1 MKQRKQTKPI
11 QTELFYDRKVISL
24 PIPLEVPL
32 DRQEELKKTIA
43 ELLLNLVLEEAQH
56 DA

>member
-1 MKQRKQTKPI
+1 MKQRKKTKPI
-11 QTELFYDRKVISL
+11 QTELFCEQKFISL

-43 ELLLNLVLEEAQH
+43 ELLVNLALEEAKH

>member
-1 MKQRKQTKPI
+1 MKQPKKTKPI
-11 QTELFYDRKVISL
+11 QTELFCDRKFIRL
-24 PIPLEVPL
+24 PIPLEVPV

-43 ELLLNLVLEEAQH
+43 ELLLNLALEEAKH